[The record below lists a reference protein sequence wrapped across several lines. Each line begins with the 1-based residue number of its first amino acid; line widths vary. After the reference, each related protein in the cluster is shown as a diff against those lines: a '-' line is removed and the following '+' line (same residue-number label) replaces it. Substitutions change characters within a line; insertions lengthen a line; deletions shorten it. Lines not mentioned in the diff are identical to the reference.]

1 MEEPADKI
9 LETFCNLEGG
19 NRISEVNHAS
29 NLIQTALES
38 VKLTHD
44 ATFGNELLSDMVRGA
59 ANANPRPPF
68 IDMMPSAGLGKL
80 FAPPPGDWRR
90 SSG

>member
-1 MEEPADKI
+1 MSDLNQK
-9 LETFCNLEGG
+9 
-19 NRISEVNHAS
+19 
-29 NLIQTALES
+29 ALES

-44 ATFGNELLSDMVRGA
+44 AASRSEILTNMLHNA
-59 ANANPRPPF
+59 AKTAPCSSS
-68 IDMMPSAGLGKL
+68 IYMMGSAGLGKL